1 MHILLSPSFA
11 SKKYSQDIAVE
22 TISTYNEINFNK
34 SISNFVDQCIDQD
47 TFKKISGMFLKSKDI
62 VKHINHKLLLI
73 FFLEEIKDIRKLK
86 R

>member
-62 VKHINHKLLLI
+62 VKHINPQNKTCQSQI
-73 FFLEEIKDIRKLK
+73 
-86 R
+86 